1 MIKIQRLNHHPIIT
15 KEMLKGDTGSNING
29 PSAIEAPD
37 WLPKRLGKFYL
48 YFAHHRGQSI
58 RLAYSDD
65 LAGPWHIYEPGTLQL
80 ADAIGCEDHIASP
93 DVHVDHENKQIRMY
107 FHGVVLGTKRQETF
121 LAISDDGIKFTA
133 EAKPMADFYFRA
145 VPWKSSWIGMS
156 KGGVLYYS
164 KHGYADF
171 KNIGKSVF
179 TMNHPK
185 ANAPGDV
192 RHVAIKIEED
202 TLVVYFTKLGDA
214 PEQIYRSEVD
224 LIGDPSQWVAKKI
237 TPILSPEMPWEGAEL
252 PISPSSVGAANQPE
266 NALRDPAIFTYA
278 DEDFLFYSVA
288 GESGIGMVKISKIVM
303 DSTDQL
309 QANKNDHQLQYVKRF
324 DNSNLPASEA
334 ISREIAFLASEGE
347 LKKRISSI
355 DKINPKKRIYI
366 MGCGRSGTW
375 LLTSIMST
383 MQDVHLVPKE
393 VPVEYFGI
401 FTTSSPTFILK
412 RNYNAYQYIERIPE
426 EVGIL
431 YIIRHPYDVLTSFN
445 PTTGRQYHISPHRWL
460 GEMLAL
466 QYLIDTGR
474 TNVKIVRYEDL
485 VTTPDLIQG
494 EIAAAFDLQ
503 IGSSPDAIGQTFA
516 APPEAVSAMHGIR
529 RIDTSSLNKFRQDE
543 EKINYLKRIKPRLGR
558 VLNEIS
564 NQFDYDLT
572 L

>member
-1 MIKIQRLNHHPIIT
+1 
-15 KEMLKGDTGSNING
+15 
-29 PSAIEAPD
+29 
-37 WLPKRLGKFYL
+37 
-48 YFAHHRGQSI
+48 
-58 RLAYSDD
+58 
-65 LAGPWHIYEPGTLQL
+65 
-80 ADAIGCEDHIASP
+80 
-93 DVHVDHENKQIRMY
+93 
-107 FHGVVLGTKRQETF
+107 
-121 LAISDDGIKFTA
+121 
-133 EAKPMADFYFRA
+133 
-145 VPWKSSWIGMS
+145 
-156 KGGVLYYS
+156 
-164 KHGYADF
+164 
-171 KNIGKSVF
+171 
-179 TMNHPK
+179 MNHPK